1 MVKGYRLFDK
11 VLYNHMECF
20 ITGRRSTG
28 YFALKTLDGQ
38 RIHDSAKTK
47 DLKLLE
53 PRKTYITERIRHV

>member
-11 VLYNHMECF
+11 VLFNNTECF

-38 RIHDSAKTK
+38 KIYDSAKVK
-47 DLKLLE
+47 GLKLIE
-53 PRKTYITERIRHV
+53 PRKLYLTERKIQV